1 MHFATKRPQSGRDFG
16 ATAGLKTPCS
26 IAGFSPIGESHG
38 LQPPGIFSGGPRGH
52 FRPTMRSDGPLIDR
66 ELSAAP
72 APLPEWDIHPTV
84 VAVHDRRSVITEQYR
99 AARTWLLRRNSAG
112 KHAIVAVTS
121 SIPREGKSLT
131 TANLAVVLSE
141 VRHMNVLAVDC
152 DLRQGTLARLF
163 KIPNAPGLAEVLAG
177 RASLKEAIART
188 PIGNLFVLPAGDCA
202 DLNPTELL
210 NSVGAPRVFDE
221 IRESFHFT
229 LVDTPPVRRLSDVGV
244 IGPLCTGIVVVVRM
258 NKTASH
264 LVRQSV
270 HWLRENHL
278 DVLGCIAADCQTK
291 GARYEYEACKDD

>member
-1 MHFATKRPQSGRDFG
+1 MPGCG
-16 ATAGLKTPCS
+16 ADSSRIGNLRGLHQT
-26 IAGFSPIGESHG
+26 
-38 LQPPGIFSGGPRGH
+38 GILADGPRGLVL
-52 FRPTMRSDGPLIDR
+52 PTTNASGPNGDGI
-66 ELSAAP
+66 AAP
-72 APLPEWDIHPTV
+72 SPLPEWDVHPTV
-84 VAVHDRRSVITEQYR
+84 VAVHDRRSAITEQYR
-99 AARTWLLRRNSAG
+99 AARTWLLRRNSGG
-112 KHAIVAVTS
+112 KRAIVALTS
-121 SIPREGKSLT
+121 SVPREGKSLT
-131 TANLAVVLSE
+131 TANLAVVMSE
-141 VRHMNVLAVDC
+141 VRHMNVLAVDS

-163 KIPNAPGLAEVLAG
+163 KIRNAPGLADVLAG
-177 RASLKEAIART
+177 RVSLKEAIATT

-244 IGPLCTGIVVVVRM
+244 IGALCTGIVMVVRM

-278 DVLGCIAADCQTK
+278 DVLGCIAADCQTR